1 MQDNVGFIGLGIMG
15 SRMAANLLNAG
26 IRLCI
31 HNRTRSKADELIQ
44 RGAVWCD
51 SPSDAA
57 KGSGI
62 LFTMLAT
69 PEAVESVAFG
79 EKGFIDALSPG
90 SIWVDCSTVQPA
102 LSRKNASI
110 ANSRKIRFVDAPVL
124 GTKKPAQEGKLVFF
138 VGGDQ
143 ADVEA
148 VTPLLEKMGSTV
160 KHVGGNGMG
169 AAFKMVV
176 NLMLAQNMVM
186 FSEAVALGQALGFT
200 RQMLFDTLLNGPMAA
215 PYLTVKRPKIEEG
228 KFEADFPL
236 KWMHK
241 DLHLATLTAYENDV
255 ALPLANC
262 AKEIFAKAKQAGMG
276 DLDFSAIYKLITD
289 EPS

>member
-1 MQDNVGFIGLGIMG
+1 MKDNVGFIGLGIMG

-26 IRLCI
+26 IKLSVY
-31 HNRTRSKADELIQ
+31 NRTQSKADELVQ
-44 RGAVWCD
+44 RGAVWCN
-51 SPSDAA
+51 SPADAA
-57 KGSGI
+57 KGSSI

-69 PEAVESVAFG
+69 PEAVDSAAFG
-79 EKGFIDALSPG
+79 DRGFIGALAPG

-102 LSRKNASI
+102 MSRKNASI
-110 ANSRKIRFVDAPVL
+110 AKSREIHFIDAPVL

-143 ADVEA
+143 ADVQA
-148 VTPLLEKMGSTV
+148 VSPLLEKMGSAI

-169 AAFKMVV
+169 TAFKMVV
-176 NLMLAQNMVM
+176 NLLLAQNMVM

-241 DLHLATLTAYENDV
+241 DLHLATLTAYENNV

-262 AKEIFAKAKQAGMG
+262 AKEIFAKAKRAGMG
-276 DLDFSAIYKLITD
+276 ELDFSAIYKLITD
-289 EPS
+289 GPS

>member
-1 MQDNVGFIGLGIMG
+1 MQNNVGFIGLGIMG

-26 IRLCI
+26 IRLSI

-44 RGAVWCD
+44 RGAVWYD
-51 SPSDAA
+51 APSDAA
-57 KGSGI
+57 KGSAI
-62 LFTMLAT
+62 IFTMLAT

-79 EKGFIDALSPG
+79 EKGFIDALAPG
-90 SIWVDCSTVQPA
+90 SIWVDCSTVHPA

-138 VGGDQ
+138 VGGDSV
-143 ADVEA
+143 DVEA
-148 VTPLLEKMGSTV
+148 VRPLLEKMGSAV

-169 AAFKMVV
+169 TAFKMVV

-186 FSEAVALGQALGFT
+186 FSEAIALGQALGFS

-262 AKEIFAKAKQAGMG
+262 AKEIFAKAKRAGMG
-276 DLDFSAIYKLITD
+276 ELDFSAIYKLITD
-289 EPS
+289 GAC

>member
-1 MQDNVGFIGLGIMG
+1 MQNNVGFIGLGIMG

-26 IRLCI
+26 IRLFI

-51 SPSDAA
+51 APSDAA
-57 KGSGI
+57 KGSAI

-79 EKGFIDALSPG
+79 EEGFIDALAPG
-90 SIWVDCSTVQPA
+90 SIWVDCSTVHPA

-110 ANSRKIRFVDAPVL
+110 ASSRKIRFVDAPVL

-138 VGGDQ
+138 VGGDSV
-143 ADVEA
+143 DVEA
-148 VTPLLEKMGSTV
+148 VRPLLEKMGSAV
-160 KHVGGNGMG
+160 KHVGGSSTGT
-169 AAFKMVV
+169 AFKMVV

-186 FSEAVALGQALGFT
+186 FSEAVALGQSLGFS

-262 AKEIFAKAKQAGMG
+262 AKEIFAKAKRDGMG
-276 DLDFSAIYKLITD
+276 ELDFSAIYKLIT
-289 EPS
+289 EGAC

>member
-1 MQDNVGFIGLGIMG
+1 MKDNVGFIGLGIMG

-26 IRLCI
+26 IKLSVY
-31 HNRTRSKADELIQ
+31 NRTRSKADELVQ
-44 RGAVWCD
+44 RGAVWCN
-51 SPSDAA
+51 SPADAA
-57 KGSGI
+57 KGSSI

-69 PEAVESVAFG
+69 PEAVDSAAFG
-79 EKGFIDALSPG
+79 DRGFIGALAPG

-102 LSRKNASI
+102 MSRKNSSI
-110 ANSRKIRFVDAPVL
+110 AKSREIHFIDAPVL

-143 ADVEA
+143 ADVQA
-148 VTPLLEKMGSTV
+148 VSPLLEKMGSAI

-169 AAFKMVV
+169 TALKMVV
-176 NLMLAQNMVM
+176 NLLLAQNMVM

-241 DLHLATLTAYENDV
+241 DLHLATLTAYENNV

-262 AKEIFAKAKQAGMG
+262 AKEIFAKAKRAGMG
-276 DLDFSAIYKLITD
+276 ELDFSAIYKLITD
-289 EPS
+289 GPS

>member
-1 MQDNVGFIGLGIMG
+1 MTDNVGFIGLGIMG

-26 IRLCI
+26 ITLSI
-31 HNRTRSKADELIQ
+31 YNRTRSKADELIR

-51 SPSDAA
+51 SPAEAA
-57 KGSGI
+57 RGAGI
-62 LFTMLAT
+62 LFTMLGT
-69 PEAVESVAFG
+69 PEAVESVALG
-79 EKGFIDALSPG
+79 AGGFIGALAPG
-90 SIWVDCSTVQPA
+90 SIWVDCSTVHPA
-102 LSRKNASI
+102 ASRKNASVAGSARI
-110 ANSRKIRFVDAPVL
+110 HFVDAPVL
-124 GTKKPAQEGKLVFF
+124 GTKKPAQEGKLAFF

-148 VTPLLEKMGSTV
+148 VIPLLKKMGSAIN
-160 KHVGGNGMG
+160 HVGGNGMG

-176 NLMLAQNMVM
+176 NLLLAQNMVM
-186 FSEAVALGQALGFT
+186 FSEAVALGQALGFS

-262 AKEIFAKAKQAGMG
+262 AKEIYAKAKRAGMG
-276 DLDFSAIYKLITD
+276 ELDFSAIYKMITNG
-289 EPS
+289 PS